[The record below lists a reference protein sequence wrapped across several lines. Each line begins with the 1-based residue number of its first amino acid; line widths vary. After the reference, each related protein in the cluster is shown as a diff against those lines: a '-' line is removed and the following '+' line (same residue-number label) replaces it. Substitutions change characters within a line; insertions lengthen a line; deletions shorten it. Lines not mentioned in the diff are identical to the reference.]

1 MTPCKEMALLEGEEE
16 RRKQHAMVMTV
27 TYISVSG

>member
-16 RRKQHAMVMTV
+16 RRKQHAMAMTV